1 MPDLIDAIQR
11 RLEGM
16 IADAE
21 SRMSANGS
29 ILSYGMKIRRD
40 TAEEILGFV
49 KSLAPTAATDAPA
62 RDFGFDPVQTEPST
76 RRSSLEMQKQNAQ
89 RFDAQSISPPLTGS
103 AALP

>member
-1 MPDLIDAIQR
+1 MPDHIEAIQR

-16 IADAE
+16 MADAE

-49 KSLAPTAATDAPA
+49 KRLARTAATDAPA
-62 RDFGFDPVQTEPST
+62 LDFGFDPKRVEASI
-76 RRSSLEMQKQNAQ
+76 RRTLPGMRNAE
-89 RFDAQSISPPLTGS
+89 RPAS
-103 AALP
+103 